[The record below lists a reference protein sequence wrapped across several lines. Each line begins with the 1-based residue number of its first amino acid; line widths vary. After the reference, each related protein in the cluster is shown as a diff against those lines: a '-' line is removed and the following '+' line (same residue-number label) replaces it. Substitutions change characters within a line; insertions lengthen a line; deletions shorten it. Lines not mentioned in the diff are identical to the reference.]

1 MEIKFKHSSQCVKK
15 TKQVLLL
22 LWWSWCTTICAINLV
37 WIYCVKTNM
46 RQWLHHPDKSR
57 KEPSSRLSAL
67 SCLFVLDT
75 DLFSFS
81 RRARVHWSCSLSW
94 CSRWASSMCCPQ
106 GESWSRA
113 GLEWRR
119 RYWSSSLSPPHR
131 RQHTEPPAH
140 SHQQHKAE
148 PRTTWARP
156 KQGKARKGITGR
168 DTIKQDWT
176 EWNGTLWQWQWD
188 CARFTVQILNV
199 L

>member
-1 MEIKFKHSSQCVKK
+1 MYCMWWSC
-15 TKQVLLL
+15 VLLMYNNMCNQ
-22 LWWSWCTTICAINLV
+22 SGSEGFSV
-37 WIYCVKTNM
+37 WKQTFFLN
-46 RQWLHHPDKSR
+46 
-57 KEPSSRLSAL
+57 A
-67 SCLFVLDT
+67 

-148 PRTTWARP
+148 PRTTWDRP
-156 KQGKARKGITGR
+156 KQGKASKARKGIIGG
-168 DTIKQDWT
+168 DTMKQDWT
-176 EWNGTLWQWQWD
+176 EWNGRLWQRD
-188 CARFTVQILNV
+188 CARFHRPNITFSVIHLA
-199 L
+199 

>member
-1 MEIKFKHSSQCVKK
+1 MLPEIPCCLLNGIELCTLLMYNVCSQSGSEGLLCENKHAVM
-15 TKQVLLL
+15 T
-22 LWWSWCTTICAINLV
+22 
-37 WIYCVKTNM
+37 
-46 RQWLHHPDKSR
+46 PPPR
-57 KEPSSRLSAL
+57 KLIAL
-67 SCLFVLDT
+67 SCLFFLDT

-148 PRTTWARP
+148 PRTTWDRP
-156 KQGKARKGITGR
+156 KQGKASKAGKGIPARNTM
-168 DTIKQDWT
+168 KQDWT
-176 EWNGTLWQWQWD
+176 EWNRRLRQRD
-188 CARFTVQILNV
+188 CARFHRTNIWFSVIHLV
-199 L
+199 